1 MGKKQKQKKKRK
13 EEEAGAEELAPNE
26 SVRRRASDT
35 LIRIVSDNHTKL
47 SAMADT
53 KAHIMLTLCAG
64 IITLSITGILRPW
77 GELRVASFVTLGFA
91 LLAALFAILTI
102 LPRYSRTKVP
112 SPDDPNFNLLFFNH
126 FSSLSEDE
134 FTARMGRLATDPNQ
148 AQDALVR
155 DLYQQGRDA
164 GGEEVSVSQ
173 DLLPGVFLWDT
184 GERVS
189 GGVGTAQE
197 LN

>member
-1 MGKKQKQKKKRK
+1 MGKKQKKKRREK
-13 EEEAGAEELAPNE
+13 GAGAEELMPNE

-47 SAMADT
+47 SAMA
-53 KAHIMLTLCAG
+53 HIMLTLCAG
-64 IITLSITGILRPW
+64 IITVSITGIPRPW

-91 LLAALFAILTI
+91 LPAALFAILTI

-112 SPDDPNFNLLFFNH
+112 SPDDPNFNLLFFSH
-126 FSSLSEDE
+126 FSALSEDE

-155 DLYQQGRDA
+155 DLYQQGRMLA
-164 GGEEVSVSQ
+164 ERKYRYLKICYRVFFLGILTSAVVGGWE
-173 DLLPGVFLWDT
+173 LL
-184 GERVS
+184 R
-189 GGVGTAQE
+189 
-197 LN
+197 N

>member
-1 MGKKQKQKKKRK
+1 MGKKRKKKK
-13 EEEAGAEELAPNE
+13 EAEELGGEPPSTE
-26 SVRRRASDT
+26 SVRRRSSDT

-64 IITLSITGILRPW
+64 IITVSITGIVRPW

-112 SPDDPNFNLLFFNH
+112 APDDPDFNLLFFNH

-155 DLYQQGRDA
+155 DLYQQGRMLA
-164 GGEEVSVSQ
+164 ERKYRYLKICYRVFFFGILASVVVGGWE
-173 DLLPGVFLWDT
+173 LL
-184 GERVS
+184 R
-189 GGVGTAQE
+189 
-197 LN
+197 N